1 MNQSQT
7 KTAKSVRLLSLPEKL
22 LCALLV
28 VSSTICLFSAHWY
41 VQTYGNTGFDS
52 ILFTLQSSVSGAES
66 TLVYRFLIGAI
77 LPAVLASAGFLVLLF
92 YIPCR
97 FPALRKLRG
106 SLGIVAALALSM
118 ALSTNAAVTVE
129 LDEYIVDLVVESEL
143 FENEY
148 VDPDT
153 VTITFPEEKQNLMY
167 IMLESMEVSYL
178 SKALGGALEYTLIPE
193 LYDLA
198 LNHTNFSHS
207 SGVGGF
213 HETSGASW
221 TIGSMVAQ
229 TAGIPL
235 KTPDDVDDWQ
245 NGYGKDGVFLPGV
258 TNLTSILSDAGY
270 HTTLMVGSD
279 ASFGGRKTYYETHG
293 ADRIYDIY
301 TARRDGIVERN
312 YFVWWGMEDLYLFE
326 YAREELTQI
335 AAQEE
340 PFAFTMLTVD
350 THHVGG
356 YQCIYCENEYEE
368 TYEQS
373 ISCSS
378 RQVLAFLQWL
388 QEQPFYENT
397 TVIITGDHC
406 SMDQGYFERNVDEDY
421 QRMIYNVIINAPVS
435 SDNTKNRQYCA
446 MDLFPTTL
454 AALGCT
460 IEGDRLGLGTNLFSD
475 LPTLAEK
482 YGFARFDDLLS
493 QSSDYYAEHFYTEKS
508 E

>member
-1 MNQSQT
+1 MNPT
-7 KTAKSVRLLSLPEKL
+7 KTKSPIRGTPFLKTF
-22 LCALLV
+22 CALLLA
-28 VSSTICLFSAHWY
+28 VSSVCLFSALWY
-41 VQTYGNTGFDS
+41 VNTYGNTGFDS
-52 ILFTLQSSVSGAES
+52 ILFTLQSSTGGTES
-66 TLVYRFLIGAI
+66 TLMRKFFFGAI
-77 LPAVLASAGFLVLLF
+77 VPGLMASTAINIILF
-92 YIPCR
+92 YWPLYFR
-97 FPALRKLRG
+97 FLRKLRG
-106 SLGIVAALALSM
+106 HFGILLALL
-118 ALSTNAAVTVE
+118 LSTALTCNAAVIVE
-129 LDEYIVDLVVESEL
+129 LDEYIADMVIESEL
-143 FENEY
+143 FESEY

-153 VTITFPEEKQNLMY
+153 VTITFPEEKRNLVY

-178 SKALGGALEYTLIPE
+178 SKELGGGLEYTLIPE

-198 LNHTNFSHS
+198 QNNTNFSHS

-235 KTPDDVDDWQ
+235 KTPEDVDDWQ

-270 HTTLMVGSD
+270 YTTLMVGSD
-279 ASFGGRKTYYETHG
+279 ANFGGRKTYYETHG
-293 ADRIYDIY
+293 ADKIYDIY
-301 TARRDGIVERN
+301 TARRDGIVAGD
-312 YFVWWGMEDLYLFE
+312 YFVWWGMEDLYLFQ
-326 YAREELTQI
+326 YAKEELTQI
-335 AAQEE
+335 AAQEA

-356 YQCIYCENEYEE
+356 YQCIYCENEHEE

-397 TVIITGDHC
+397 TVVITGDHC

-421 QRMIYNVIINAPVS
+421 QRMIYNVIINSPVS